1 MKALINQDSI
11 NKWLDTAKCGD
22 KAVYYDGMLMAE
34 RERYFASG
42 GLADRM
48 PEPMR
53 VARIAWKAYM
63 DGMAYLI
70 QQKKGFMSYEY
81 IIVKA

>member
-11 NKWLDTAKCGD
+11 NKWLESANRGD
-22 KAVYYDGMLMAE
+22 KAVYYAGMLIAE

-63 DGMAYLI
+63 EGMAYLV
-70 QQKKGFMSYEY
+70 QKKRGFMAYDY

>member
-1 MKALINQDSI
+1 LKPLINQDSI
-11 NKWLDTAKCGD
+11 NKWLETAKRGE
-22 KAVYYDGMLMAE
+22 KAVYYDGMLIAE
-34 RERYFASG
+34 RERYFVSG

-63 DGMAYLI
+63 EGMAYLV
-70 QQKKGFMSYEY
+70 QKKNGFMSYEY